1 MRSPSET
8 LKSHYKKS
16 LRQANEILLK
26 EMFTSADQVDTQSGN
41 ELETLMNEQPGDK
54 KMASKKTAA
63 KKAPAKKSAAKKEPV
78 KTAPAKKAPAK
89 KAVAKKAP
97 AKKAPAKK
105 TAAKKVQYTAEQVY
119 SMIEQ
124 AAYFAAENDGF
135 SKDSATYWAHAEAS
149 IKAMIKG

>member
-1 MRSPSET
+1 
-8 LKSHYKKS
+8 
-16 LRQANEILLK
+16 
-26 EMFTSADQVDTQSGN
+26 
-41 ELETLMNEQPGDK
+41 
-54 KMASKKTAA
+54 MASKKTAA
-63 KKAPAKKSAAKKEPV
+63 KKAPAKK
-78 KTAPAKKAPAK
+78 APAKKAAATKAPAK

-105 TAAKKVQYTAEQVY
+105 APAKKTAAKKVKYTAEQVY

-149 IKAMIKG
+149 IKSMVKG